1 MAGSRPESSRGQP
14 LTTSMT
20 EEPTNEHSR
29 LLPQDDVIQRCNDL
43 TVPSKH
49 YCGLPH
55 LVVYCLTL
63 YFLVEMFDMVTIAPL
78 TALLEQS
85 LCRTWYRSHD
95 PSLISPG
102 GSVEEQFCKIE
113 PIQAEVAVLRGWK
126 LAFDALP
133 GTAIVRLA
141 SKRY

>member
-1 MAGSRPESSRGQP
+1 MADFRPGSSRGQP
-14 LTTSMT
+14 LTTSIT
-20 EEPTNEHSR
+20 EETTNEHMR
-29 LLPQDDVIQRCNDL
+29 LLPQEDEIQLCNNV

-49 YCGLPH
+49 YCGLPY
-55 LVVYCLTL
+55 LVVCCLTL

-95 PSLISPG
+95 PSLINPG
-102 GSVEEQFCKIE
+102 GSVEEQLCKIE

-141 SKRY
+141 S

>member
-1 MAGSRPESSRGQP
+1 MADSRPESTRGQP

-20 EEPTNEHSR
+20 EEPTNEHTR
-29 LLPQDDVIQRCNDL
+29 LLLQDDEMQRCNN
-43 TVPSKH
+43 VIAPSKRF
-49 YCGLPH
+49 CGLPY
-55 LVVYCLTL
+55 LVVCCLTL

-95 PSLISPG
+95 PSLINPG
-102 GSVEEQFCKIE
+102 GSVEEQCCKIE
-113 PIQAEVAVLRGWK
+113 PIQAELAVLRGWK

-133 GTAIVRLA
+133 GAAIVRLA
-141 SKRY
+141 SKHY